1 MPTLAPLH
9 SAAPNRSVDTWLM
22 EYGASHRNRVN
33 KRIHWVCVPII
44 AWCVIALLW
53 AIPPPRVTPTTA
65 DLLVHSRQEYFNWA
79 VVVVAAAIAYYVV
92 LSVRLAVGAGLF
104 FGAALVSIAALARSG
119 VGPLWL
125 IAVILFVLAWIGQFI
140 GHHIEGARPSFFK
153 DLQFLLIGPLWLVA
167 DLYRRIGIRY

>member
-1 MPTLAPLH
+1 MPNSLPLH
-9 SAAPNRSVDTWLM
+9 DAPPLRSVDAWLVD
-22 EYGASHRNRVN
+22 YGASHRNRIN

-44 AWCVIALLW
+44 AWSLIALLW
-53 AIPPPRVTPTTA
+53 AIPAPRVTPTTA

-79 VVVVAAAIAYYVV
+79 VFVVAAVIAYYAV
-92 LSVRLAVGAGLF
+92 LSVRLAL
-104 FGAALVSIAALARSG
+104 GAAVFFAAAIVSIAALERSG

-125 IAVILFVLAWIGQFI
+125 IAVVLSLLAWIGQFI
-140 GHHIEGARPSFFK
+140 GHYIEGARPSFLK